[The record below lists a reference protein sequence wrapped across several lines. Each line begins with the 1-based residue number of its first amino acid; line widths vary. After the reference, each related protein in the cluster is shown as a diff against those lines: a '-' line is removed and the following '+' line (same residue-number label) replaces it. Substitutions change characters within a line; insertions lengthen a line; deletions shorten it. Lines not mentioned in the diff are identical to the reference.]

1 MPSDPY
7 EVLGLTKTATPA
19 QIKSAYRKLV
29 RTNHPDLHPDDP
41 DAATRFKVIAAAYD
55 LLKDPETRAK
65 FDAGEIDAAGVERP
79 QRQYYRDFAGASGNP
94 YQYRGGR
101 GFGAGQDPADIFAD
115 LLRQRTGQAHGGFE
129 AHGFSAPGADLRYR
143 LEVTFLE
150 AARGAEKHVTLPQGN
165 SIAMKIPAGAR
176 DGQTLRLRGKGE
188 SGFGAGLAG
197 DALVTLSVRPH
208 PVFRRD
214 GDDIL
219 ITLPLT
225 VDEALLGAKVTVPTI
240 SGPVS
245 LTIPQGSSSG
255 RILRLTGRGLAQGKG
270 RGTGDQLVEL
280 RIVAPPVI
288 DDALRDF
295 LTQWRKSNPHDP
307 RADMLREALS

>member
-1 MPSDPY
+1 MPTDPY
-7 EVLGLTKTATPA
+7 EVLGLSKAATPA

-29 RTNHPDLHPDDP
+29 RTSHPDLHPDDP
-41 DAATRFKVIAAAYD
+41 NAATRFKDIAAAYE
-55 LLKDPETRAK
+55 LLKDPATRAK
-65 FDAGEIDAAGVERP
+65 FDAGEIDAAGAERP
-79 QRQYYRDFAGASGNP
+79 QRQYYRDFADASGNP

-101 GFGAGQDPADIFAD
+101 DFGAGRDPADIFAD
-115 LLRQRTGQAHGGFE
+115 LLRQRTGQGRGFE
-129 AHGFSAPGADLRYR
+129 AHGFSAPGEDLRYR

-150 AARGAEKHVTLPQGN
+150 AARGAEKHVTLPEGN

-188 SGFGAGLAG
+188 AGFGGGPRG
-197 DALVTLSVRPH
+197 DALITLSVRSH

-245 LTIPQGSSSG
+245 LTIPKGSSSG
-255 RILRLTGRGLAQGKG
+255 RILRLTGRGLVQGKG
-270 RGTGDQLVEL
+270 RATGDQLVEL

-295 LTQWRKSNPHDP
+295 LIQWRKSHPHDP

>member
-1 MPSDPY
+1 MPTDPY
-7 EVLGLTKTATPA
+7 EVLGLSKAATPA

-29 RTNHPDLHPDDP
+29 RTSHPDLHPDDP
-41 DAATRFKVIAAAYD
+41 NAATRFKDIAAAYD
-55 LLKDPETRAK
+55 LLKDPATRAK
-65 FDAGEIDAAGVERP
+65 FDAGEIDAAGAERP
-79 QRQYYRDFAGASGNP
+79 QRQYYRDFADASGNP
-94 YQYRGGR
+94 YQYRAGR
-101 GFGAGQDPADIFAD
+101 DFGAGRDPADIFAD
-115 LLRQRTGQAHGGFE
+115 LLRQRTGQGRGFE
-129 AHGFSAPGADLRYR
+129 AHGFSAPGEDLRYR

-150 AARGAEKHVTLPQGN
+150 AARGAEKHVTLPEGN

-188 SGFGAGLAG
+188 AGFGGGPRG
-197 DALVTLSVRPH
+197 DALITLSVRSH

-245 LTIPQGSSSG
+245 LTIPKGSSSG
-255 RILRLTGRGLAQGKG
+255 RILRLTGRGLVQGKG
-270 RGTGDQLVEL
+270 RATGDQLVEL

-295 LTQWRKSNPHDP
+295 LIQWRKSHPHDP